1 MNLEDLF
8 KQKPREEY
16 VTAPVE
22 NPATLEKFFAE
33 RKYVK
38 PTPPKQTA
46 PVEQAKVEE
55 IKQKFS
61 SQPVQQEVDMQQAAA
76 QTGNKTSDSSKE
88 MESYAGSGETPV
100 NQYTGYEMPMPQYA
114 SAKAT
119 SDLVGM
125 EKIRGQVDGMM
136 PERGMSDWLSVLAP
150 LATEAVFGGG
160 KAGGVS
166 YGIAG
171 KAATDMVGK
180 DEARRTK
187 LEDRLMEIEKA
198 RAIAG
203 AKASGKNTGKSAELM
218 GPNGE
223 AILAPQEYAFGKQ
236 LWKKPETDTFSQKV
250 ALMKMKG
257 QLEEKIASG
266 KASAKEK
273 KDLRD
278 LEVKLS
284 KEWSSDE
291 FTKGTRKVADAYK
304 RIEKLDPENTNR
316 IEEMGA
322 IFDLMKSLDP
332 QSVVRESEQAMAI
345 GARSYTDVVDY
356 FDSIISGERRLTP
369 TQMNNIKKFA
379 AGLYRSRMASQSEL
393 NKGYTERAGRY
404 ELNPENIVQN
414 ISNTPIPKSLPPV
427 GTKIKQ
433 GGHVYTV
440 GKNGELL

>member
-1 MNLEDLF
+1 MNLQDIF

-33 RKYVK
+33 RVPKKV
-38 PTPPKQTA
+38 TPKQTA
-46 PVEQAKVEE
+46 PVEQLKIEE

-61 SQPVQQEVDMQQAAA
+61 PQPVQQEVSTTQSAPEMGA
-76 QTGNKTSDSSKE
+76 KTSDSFKD
-88 MESYAGSGETPV
+88 MESYAVSGETPV
-100 NQYTGYEMPMPQYA
+100 NQYTGYEMPIPQYA
-114 SAKAT
+114 PAQAT
-119 SDLVGM
+119 SDLVDM
-125 EKIRGQVDGMM
+125 EKIRSQADAMM
-136 PERGMSDWLSVLAP
+136 PERGPKDWLSVLAP
-150 LATEAVFGGG
+150 LATEALFGGG
-160 KAGGVS
+160 KAGGIS

-171 KAATDMVGK
+171 KAATDMATK
-180 DEARRTK
+180 DEARRTG
-187 LEDRLMEIEKA
+187 LENKLMEIQKA
-198 RAIAG
+198 RQIAS
-203 AKASGKNTGKSAELM
+203 AKSLGKNAGKTAELM
-218 GPNGE
+218 GPKGE
-223 AILAPQEYAFGKQ
+223 AILAPQDYALGKQ
-236 LWKKPETDTFSQKV
+236 LWKKPETNNFAQKA
-250 ALMKMKG
+250 ALLKMKG

-304 RIEKLDPENTNR
+304 RIERLDPNNTNR

-345 GARSYTDVVDY
+345 GARSYADVIDY
-356 FDSIISGERRLTP
+356 FDSILSGEKRLTP

-379 AGLYRSRMASQSEL
+379 GNLYRSRMSSQSDL
-393 NKGYTERAGRY
+393 DRGYTERAGRY
-404 ELNPENIVQN
+404 ELNPENVVQN
-414 ISNTPIPKSLPPV
+414 ISNIPIPKSLPPV
-427 GTKIKQ
+427 GSKIRQ
-433 GGHVYTV
+433 NGHIFTV